1 MIPVRPMMRG
11 HVSSRQ
17 LRLSGRLLAAVLCAA
32 VSAPV
37 LASTE
42 YPRLSEYVLTEWTKQ
57 TGLPSGQVRAITQ
70 DTDGY
75 LWFATDK
82 GLVRFDGTAFRVMDA
97 EPLGDRPPFSLAS
110 ARDGSVWVGYNDP
123 GGVARVRGRDI
134 VTFSVKDGLFEG
146 RVRMLLEDDDG
157 TMWAGGRG
165 GLARYR
171 AGKWQIVGEEHGLP
185 NGRVYSL
192 FLDARKNIWLSSSA
206 GIFRRAANQDHF
218 ITISRD
224 ITLVA
229 TLATDRQG
237 NIWAADNHSLTKIHD
252 GTALVPAGSPGSE
265 LPVEANLVSRDADGN
280 LWVGVSGEGLLR
292 FNPAAAGPKV
302 TKALATTVAH
312 AVFEDRDQNIWAGTP
327 DALVR
332 LRRAEVK
339 VEQPLSSRVVLAVV
353 GTKDSFTWVGTFNG
367 LNKFLVRDGA
377 ARPAGTWL
385 LGHQVIALHIDRL
398 DRLWVATDRGDL
410 GTLVGDH
417 FRPAELPREIRPRRI
432 RALAVDWEERLWICD
447 SDVGLYVWDGR
458 TKITFDN
465 NPAIAH
471 KQCFSAHTDRAG
483 RVWIGFIDGLARF
496 SNDETRFFGSSDG
509 LVPGFINSIYED
521 SSHAMWIGAGS
532 GLSRIAGES
541 VVTLGK
547 ATGVLSDV
555 TAITQD
561 TSGYIWLA
569 ASVGL
574 LQIDP
579 AAFSR
584 AAADPRQP
592 FDYAALDSS
601 DGVDSTV
608 GPFGQPRAATA
619 ADGSLWF
626 ATSQGIALLDPR
638 RVLRHSPHR
647 QVTINNLV
655 VDGQSVEG
663 PAPATLPA
671 GTRRVQI
678 DFSALNLS
686 TPNKVRYRY
695 MMRGFD
701 GGWVQNVFAHQASYT
716 NLPPGNYEF
725 LVSATTGDIWNE
737 SRAVWAFRLMPR
749 FYQTKWFVPA
759 LVLACAIAVVSV
771 WRFHLSSVRRK
782 LALISAERARL
793 SREIHDTLLQT
804 LVGVALELEV
814 IDTQQR
820 AASGTDSGRAASG
833 STDVG
838 RAASAPPNSGIRL
851 LRQRVQAQ
859 IREARE
865 WVAKLRTPSSEFD
878 DISHELRR
886 FANRATEGTA
896 VRFHLTST
904 GQADWCSRRTK
915 EQLLRIA
922 QEAITNA
929 VRHGRPSV
937 IRCELHFAADGVRLR
952 VSDDGRGFNID
963 ESHIGKG
970 DHWGLVSMKERAE
983 LVGGRFTVASYAG
996 GGTSIEVVAPRLSE
1010 LASINN

>member
-1 MIPVRPMMRG
+1 MILARG
-11 HVSSRQ
+11 MTQVHRLTR
-17 LRLSGRLLAAVLCAA
+17 LRRMQRIALLAAVLGSGA
-32 VSAPV
+32 SPSV

-75 LWFATDK
+75 LWLATDS
-82 GLVRFDGTAFRVMDA
+82 GLVRFDGTAFTVVDA
-97 EPLGDRPPFSLAS
+97 EPLGDRPPFSLAGAS
-110 ARDGSVWVGYNDP
+110 DGSVWVGYNDP
-123 GGVARVRGRDI
+123 GGVARVRGNEV
-134 VTFSVKDGLFEG
+134 VTFSVEDGLFEG

-171 AGKWQIVGEEHGLP
+171 GGKWQIVEEEHGLP
-185 NGRVYSL
+185 KGRVYSL
-192 FLDARKNIWLSSSA
+192 FLDARKDLWLSSSA
-206 GIFRRAANQDHF
+206 GIFRRTANQDHF
-218 ITISRD
+218 STISRD
-224 ITLVA
+224 RTLVA

-265 LPVEANLVSRDADGN
+265 LPLEANLVSRDVDGN

-292 FNPAAAGPKV
+292 FNPAAAGPTV

-332 LRRAEVK
+332 LRRTEAR
-339 VEQPLSSRVVLAVV
+339 VEQRLSSGVVLAVV
-353 GTKDSFTWVGTFNG
+353 GTKDSRTWVGTFNG
-367 LNKFLVRDGA
+367 LNRFVIRDGA
-377 ARPAGTWL
+377 AHPDGTWL
-385 LGHQVIALHIDRL
+385 PGHQVIALHIDRF
-398 DRLWVATDRGDL
+398 DRLWVATDRDL
-410 GTLVGDH
+410 GTLAGDH

-432 RALAVDWEERLWICD
+432 RALAVDWKERLWICD
-447 SDVGLYVWDGR
+447 SDVGLYVWDGK
-458 TKITFDN
+458 TKITFDK
-465 NPAIAH
+465 NPVIAH
-471 KQCFSAHTDRAG
+471 KQCFSAQTDHAG

-496 SNDETRFFGSSDG
+496 SNGETRFFGSPDG

-521 SSHAMWIGAGS
+521 SNHAMWIGAGN
-532 GLSRIAGES
+532 GLSRIMGES

-561 TSGYIWLA
+561 TSGHIWVA

-574 LQIDP
+574 LRIDP

-592 FDYAALDSS
+592 FDYAVLDSA

-608 GPFGQPRAATA
+608 GPFGQPRATTA

-626 ATSQGIALLDPR
+626 ATSQGVALLDPR

-647 QVTINNLV
+647 QVRINNLV
-655 VDGQSVEG
+655 VDGQSVDG

-671 GTRRVQI
+671 GTKRVQV
-678 DFSALNLS
+678 DFSALDLS

-701 GGWVQNVFAHQASYT
+701 ASWVNDVFGHQASYT
-716 NLPPGNYEF
+716 NLPPGKYEF
-725 LVSATTGDIWNE
+725 VVSATTGDVWND
-737 SRAVWAFRLMPR
+737 SLAVWTFVLTPL
-749 FYQTKWFVPA
+749 FYQTAWFIPGLICVCIGA
-759 LVLACAIAVVSV
+759 LIVV
-771 WRFHLSSVRRK
+771 WRLRLAAVKRK
-782 LALISAERARL
+782 LAVIATERARL
-793 SREIHDTLLQT
+793 GREIHDTLLQT

-814 IDTQQR
+814 IDTRLRSSQTR
-820 AASGTDSGRAASG
+820 TD
-833 STDVG
+833 D
-838 RAASAPPNSGIRL
+838 GIRA
-851 LRQRVQAQ
+851 LRRRVQAQ
-859 IREARE
+859 IKEGRE
-865 WVAKLRTPSSEFD
+865 WIANLRTPSSEFD
-878 DISHELRR
+878 NISHALRR
-886 FANRATEGTA
+886 FGNQSTDGSA
-896 VRFHLTST
+896 VQFQLTTT
-904 GQADWCSRRTK
+904 GQSEWCSRRTK

-929 VRHGRPSV
+929 VRHACPSA
-937 IRCELHFAADGVRLR
+937 IRCELDFLTDAARLR
-952 VSDDGRGFNID
+952 VSDDGCGFDIED
-963 ESHIGKG
+963 SLRKV
-970 DHWGLVSMKERAE
+970 DHWGFLSMKERAE
-983 LVGGRFTVASYAG
+983 LVGGRLTVASYKG
-996 GGTSIEVVAPRLSE
+996 GGTTVEVVAPRLSE
-1010 LASINN
+1010 VAFIND